1 MAWRFFRSLR
11 VLPGVRVN
19 FSKMGLSV
27 TLGNRGATLN
37 IGRTGVSTAV
47 GLPGSGISFREKIF
61 KWRRKG

>member
-1 MAWRFFRSLR
+1 MAWRFFKSIK

-19 FSKMGLSV
+19 LSKTGLSV
-27 TLGNRGATLN
+27 TLGSRGATLN